1 MTAQLAIL
9 NKISVAL
16 AADSA
21 ATVIV
26 DGVVKIHQSNKLFVL
41 REDKPIGVM
50 VYGNA
55 EFMGVPWA
63 TLINMYRSSATKI
76 QKSTTREYVKD
87 FLKFI
92 KDSKICNADAEVDN
106 AIQLAVSA
114 LHSVRID
121 VNETGRNRTRD
132 KGGPLTRREHNDLFE
147 SIIERTLQ
155 IINETRRFKMMDS
168 KKLDTIFEKILHEA
182 NPLIDQMLDEHL
194 IYRHDRKKFIDV
206 LRRISYGS
214 IERQMMSRAHSGV
227 VIAGFGEHEI
237 FPTLVEAKIDGFV
250 AGTLRVKFGSHH
262 DIGRDGT
269 HAVVVPFA
277 QCDMAIRFMEGIDP
291 VVHEFLLSLEDLV
304 YNFSR
309 TALNARSEL
318 TDVQEKALMKAAEK
332 DVGEYLKKLR
342 TFLRDEFW
350 GPIIRVVAH
359 LPQEDLA
366 TMAESL
372 VSLTSLKRHVSS
384 EEETV
389 GGPVDVAVVSKG
401 NGFIWVKNK
410 SNIGGAQPHKY

>member
-9 NKISVAL
+9 NKSAVAL

-26 DGVVKIHQSNKLFVL
+26 DGVKKIHQSNKLFVL
-41 REDKPIGVM
+41 REDKPVGIM

-63 TLINMYRSSATKI
+63 TLINMYRSSATKN
-76 QKSTTREYVKD
+76 QNRKTREYVKD

-92 KDSKICNADAEVDN
+92 KDTKICNSDAEINN
-106 AIQLAVSA
+106 AIQMADSA
-114 LHSVRID
+114 LYLVSMD
-121 VNETGRNRTRD
+121 VKAIGRNRARD
-132 KGGPLTRREHNDLFE
+132 KGKPLTGRERNDLFK
-147 SIIERTLQ
+147 SIIDRTLQ
-155 IINETRRFKMMDS
+155 VIEETPPFRTVDS
-168 KKLDTIFEKILHEA
+168 KQLDAIFGEVLPKA
-182 NPLIDQMLDEHL
+182 NAVIDRMLDDHV
-194 IYRHDRKKFIDV
+194 IYRRDRSKFSDV
-206 LRRISYGS
+206 LRRISLGS
-214 IERQMMSRAHSGV
+214 IERQIMSRGHSGV
-227 VIAGFGEHEI
+227 VIAGFGEQEI
-237 FPTLVEAKIDGFV
+237 FPTLVETKIDGFV
-250 AGTLRVKFGSHH
+250 AGALRTKRGAYY

-269 HAVVVPFA
+269 QAAVVPFA
-277 QCDMAIRFMEGIDP
+277 QQEMVGRFMEGVDP
-291 VVHEFLLSLEDLV
+291 AVHEYLASVEDLV
-304 YNFSR
+304 YRFSSN
-309 TALNARSEL
+309 ALNKRSEL
-318 TDVQEKALMKAAEK
+318 TDMQEDALKKAAKK
-332 DVGEYLKKLR
+332 DVGEYLKGLR

-350 GPIIRVVAH
+350 GPIVRVVAH

-401 NGFIWVKNK
+401 NGFIWVKSKADSLSAN
-410 SNIGGAQPHKY
+410 

>member
-9 NKISVAL
+9 NKSSVAL

-63 TLINMYRSSATKI
+63 TLISMYRSSATS
-76 QKSTTREYVKD
+76 QGSTTREYVKD

-92 KDSKICNADAEVDN
+92 KDAKVCNSDAEVEN
-106 AIQLAVSA
+106 ATQVAISA
-114 LHSVRID
+114 LYSIRMDID
-121 VNETGRNRTRD
+121 ANSQDRTRD
-132 KGGPLTRREHNDLFE
+132 KSGPLTRRERNDLFRG
-147 SIIERTLQ
+147 IIERTIRNIDEVRPFRTVDSRQLDAVFESVLTEVDTY
-155 IINETRRFKMMDS
+155 INR
-168 KKLDTIFEKILHEA
+168 
-182 NPLIDQMLDEHL
+182 MLDNYH
-194 IYRHDRKKFIDV
+194 IYKRDRKRFVD
-206 LRRISYGS
+206 LLQRISYRS
-214 IERQMMSRAHSGV
+214 IERQIMSRAHSGV
-227 VIAGFGEHEI
+227 VIAGFGEQEI

-250 AGTLRVKFGSHH
+250 AGALRVKFGSYH
-262 DIGRDGT
+262 DIGRDGNSC
-269 HAVVVPFA
+269 VVVLFA
-277 QCDMAIRFMEGIDP
+277 QRDMMSRFMEGVDP
-291 VVHEFLLSLEDLV
+291 AVHEYLLSLEDLV

-309 TALNARSEL
+309 TALNARSQL
-318 TDVQEKALMKAAEK
+318 TDIQEKALKDAAKK
-332 DVGEYLKKLR
+332 DVVEYLKGLR
-342 TFLRDEFW
+342 AFLKDEFW
-350 GPIIRVVAH
+350 GPIVRVVAH

-401 NGFIWVKNK
+401 NGFTWVKNK
-410 SNIGGAQPHKY
+410 PNVGGARYPR